1 VEFKYSIE
9 KKKKH
14 VEVKLSGNLIAENQT
29 TELLEEIEDHIIDD
43 LFYFIVDL
51 SELDHMN
58 SNGLNILIN
67 ILTKSRNAGGETVIT
82 GLSEKINKL
91 IVITKLNTV
100 FSIADNLE
108 EAVDMFNKEESWL

>member
-1 VEFKYSIE
+1 MEFNYTLD

-14 VEVKLSGNLIAENQT
+14 TVVKLIGNLIAENQT
-29 TELLEEIEDHIIDD
+29 TELLNDIDEHIVDSFI
-43 LFYFIVDL
+43 YFVVDL

-82 GLSEKINKL
+82 GLSEKISKL

-100 FSIADNLE
+100 FAIADNQE
-108 EAVDMFNKEESWL
+108 EAVGMFNKEESWL

>member
-1 VEFKYSIE
+1 M
-9 KKKKH
+9 
-14 VEVKLSGNLIAENQT
+14 VKLSGNLIGENQT
-29 TELLEEIEDHIIDD
+29 TALLEDINDHIIDD
-43 LFYFIVDL
+43 FIYYVVDL
-51 SELDHMN
+51 SGLNHMN

-108 EAVDMFNKEESWL
+108 EAVGMFKKEESWL

>member
-1 VEFKYSIE
+1 MDFKYSID
-9 KKKKH
+9 KKKQH
-14 VEVKLSGNLIAENQT
+14 VLVKLSGNLIAQNQT
-29 TELLEEIEDHIIDD
+29 TELLEDIEDHILDN
-43 LFYFIVDL
+43 FTFFIVDL
-51 SELDHMN
+51 TELDHMN

-100 FSIADNLE
+100 FSIAKNQE
-108 EAVDMFNKEESWL
+108 EALEMFNKEESWL

>member
-1 VEFKYSIE
+1 MEFKYSID

-14 VEVKLSGNLIAENQT
+14 VLVKFSGNLIAANQT
-29 TELLEEIEDHIIDD
+29 TGLLEDIDDHIIDKFIYYIID
-43 LFYFIVDL
+43 LT
-51 SELDHMN
+51 ELDHMN

-100 FSIADNLE
+100 FSIADNEE
-108 EAVDMFNKEESWL
+108 EAVGMFNKEESWL